1 MSQKIL
7 KKLLAAGC
15 AVSLLVTAPGMN
27 VLADE
32 IQEDEF
38 IVTEAEET
46 EPVAESVDR
55 LPEEIID
62 ENAKCL
68 SDDESLIVEY
78 GSAEDR
84 DISQT
89 VDEELVGTGVIVVGD
104 GVTAT
109 FDEET
114 GAVEF
119 YSDGGTLWNNWLEAS
134 DIDAEKIKSIKVTSG
149 TVYLPD
155 DSSFIFSVLFYDIA
169 LDYYHSNLEES
180 GFE

>member
-1 MSQKIL
+1 M
-7 KKLLAAGC
+7 
-15 AVSLLVTAPGMN
+15 
-27 VLADE
+27 
-32 IQEDEF
+32 
-38 IVTEAEET
+38 
-46 EPVAESVDR
+46 
-55 LPEEIID
+55 
-62 ENAKCL
+62 
-68 SDDESLIVEY
+68 EY

-119 YSDGGTLWNNWLEAS
+119 YSAGGTLWNNWLEAS

-149 TVYLPD
+149 TVYLP
-155 DSSFIFSVLFYDIA
+155 A
-169 LDYYHSNLEES
+169 LAS
-180 GFE
+180 GEKGQL

>member
-1 MSQKIL
+1 M
-7 KKLLAAGC
+7 G
-15 AVSLLVTAPGMN
+15 N
-27 VLADE
+27 N
-32 IQEDEF
+32 
-38 IVTEAEET
+38 
-46 EPVAESVDR
+46 R

-68 SDDESLIVEY
+68 SDEESLIVEY

-119 YSDGGTLWNNWLEAS
+119 
-134 DIDAEKIKSIKVTSG
+134 
-149 TVYLPD
+149 
-155 DSSFIFSVLFYDIA
+155 
-169 LDYYHSNLEES
+169 
-180 GFE
+180 